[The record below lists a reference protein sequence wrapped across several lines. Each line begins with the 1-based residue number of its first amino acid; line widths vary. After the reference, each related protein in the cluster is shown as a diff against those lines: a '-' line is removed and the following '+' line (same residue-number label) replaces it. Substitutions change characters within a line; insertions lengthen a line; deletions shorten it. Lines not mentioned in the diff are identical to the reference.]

1 MNFVKKHIFTILFV
15 YSLLGVFLGSKNS
28 HFICADFGASAIAT
42 IIASAVVSATA
53 TGVGAGVQAK
63 QTREAQNEARGM
75 YNEETAWGRQQ
86 ADKQMQFEKDRFAF
100 DKTASRIQLSQ
111 NEKQSMENLLNRNM
125 ALRDAVLSRW
135 GRR

>member
-1 MNFVKKHIFTILFV
+1 MNFIKKHIFTILFV
-15 YSLLGVFLGSKNS
+15 YSLLGILFGSKDS
-28 HFICADFGASAIAT
+28 SFARADFGASAIAM
-42 IIASAVVSATA
+42 IIAGAVSTTA
-53 TGVGAGVQAK
+53 TGIVGAGVQAK

>member
-1 MNFVKKHIFTILFV
+1 MNFIKKHIFTILFV
-15 YSLLGVFLGSKNS
+15 CSLLGILFGSKDS
-28 HFICADFGASAIAT
+28 SFARADFGASAIAM
-42 IIASAVVSATA
+42 IIASAIGATA

>member
-1 MNFVKKHIFTILFV
+1 MLFV
-15 YSLLGVFLGSKNS
+15 YSLLGTLFGSKDS
-28 HFICADFGASAIAT
+28 SFARADFGASAIAM
-42 IIASAVVSATA
+42 IIAGAVSTTA
-53 TGVGAGVQAK
+53 TGVVGAGVQAK
-63 QTREAQNEARGM
+63 QTREAKNEARGM